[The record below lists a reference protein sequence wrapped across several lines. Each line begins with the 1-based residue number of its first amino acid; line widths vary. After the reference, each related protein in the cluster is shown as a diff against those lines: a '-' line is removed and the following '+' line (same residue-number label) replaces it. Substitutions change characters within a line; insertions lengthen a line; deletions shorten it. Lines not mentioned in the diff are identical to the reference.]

1 MKNNLSKKA
10 LNITRIAVCSAL
22 IIFAFSGR
30 YFQSFL
36 KDVANFFLGSFG
48 MAFYGVMVALIVACS
63 FSLSHKRVRIP
74 TKYIVHFSLLFLT
87 VVLFVHTLTTMY
99 LPTEYSEYAHLVYN
113 YYDLVPTMGGVVFG
127 SIAYAIKTVLSTV
140 GAIILYV
147 ILLVVNVFVIGDF
160 FYCYA
165 TGNLV
170 LKTPSE
176 HHRDD
181 ENTQPQQPVSV
192 VQAQPQQQPRTP
204 REKAY
209 SVLFE
214 NETDDYERQSG
225 NTMQYPDLP
234 QDSDTPISRQDA
246 TNILFGTSVDSA
258 RPQPFAPIES
268 SSLFGGDVQPDTRS
282 DDRQAA
288 SSFFDVKPQEP
299 ANQGRQDVS
308 ASDYFSSSSFVQQTP
323 TDNSSWLIS
332 NNDHAE
338 LSRPQEPVEPKQEFG
353 FSPIGSMQN
362 DGIVEPFV
370 SPTANTQKPKQQ
382 EPANTAWQPTPIVD
396 YDGKQEGYIPAKP
409 VVSVDEPVV
418 EEPPVANEAT
428 QAAVVEQAPAKPAE
442 PIVSTPAFEQPK
454 VEPIIIPQPVATQP
468 EQVDVTEIVTDEPQ
482 STFRPEPTPTVVE
495 PTVEQ
500 NDEPPFAVEEPAPES
515 DDEDEMVVVPTE
527 KIVKGGI
534 QTGFDVVSK
543 KEAEQQP
550 KIHKY
555 LKYNEPPMEL
565 LSEPQPYVDLE
576 EEDRQAAADAI
587 IRKLSVF
594 GIEIELDKIIVGPAF
609 SRYMFKVLSLKTRM
623 GDFAR
628 YSDDIKACL
637 EAPEDIRIE
646 APVHGTNLVGI
657 EVANRKKGSVAL
669 RAVLESPEFQ
679 ESKGKLT
686 FAIGQDIMGKPI
698 IRDLAKFPHLLVAGQ
713 TGSGKSVA
721 LNCLIVSLMYKYGPE
736 YLRFVMVDPKL
747 VELSR
752 YNGIPHMLTAETI
765 TKTNDALAAMDYLV
779 NEMENRY
786 KLFQSMRVG
795 DITDYNNRIN
805 PQTTQKLPYIVYIVD
820 ELADLMMT
828 CKQALEQ
835 KIGRLA
841 AKARAA
847 GIHLVLATQRPDVK
861 VITGNIKANLNAR
874 IALTVS
880 SQFDS
885 RTIIDCG
892 GAEKLLGRGDMLLMD
907 PSAPDLER
915 IQGAYVGNDE
925 IREIVECL
933 KNQNESFF
941 DPTASEQI
949 FVTEAQEA
957 EAARQ
962 AQEEA
967 ESAAGKENAPDKL
980 AKKAL
985 RFWLERNSGKASISS
1000 LTRSLSIGFSRAGR
1014 IFDYMQKMH
1023 YIEEPPANEP
1033 STKPVKVLVTL
1044 DDLDSLFPDL
1054 DDEL

>member
-10 LNITRIAVCSAL
+10 FNITGIAVCSAL
-22 IIFAFSGR
+22 IIFVFSGR

-48 MAFYGVMVALIVACS
+48 MAFYGIMVAFIVACS
-63 FSLSHKRVRIP
+63 FSLSHKRIRIP

-99 LPTEYSEYAHLVYN
+99 LPTEYSEYAHLIYN

-147 ILLVVNVFVIGDF
+147 ISLVINVFVIGDF

-181 ENTQPQQPVSV
+181 ENVQPQQQQPVSV
-192 VQAQPQQQPRTP
+192 VQQQTQPQQPRSP

-214 NETDDYERQSG
+214 NEADDYERQSD

-246 TNILFGTSVDSA
+246 TNILFGTAVDTS
-258 RPQPFAPIES
+258 RQQPFTPIEP
-268 SSLFGGDVQPDTRS
+268 SSLFGGNVEPTDVRS

-288 SSFFDVKPQEP
+288 SSFFDVKPQTS
-299 ANQGRQDVS
+299 ANQGRQDIS
-308 ASDYFSSSSFVQQTP
+308 ASDYFSSSGFVQHP
-323 TDNSSWLIS
+323 STDNSSWLIS
-332 NNDHAE
+332 NNDSPE
-338 LSRPQEPVEPKQEFG
+338 LSRPHEPTQPKEEFGFGSVGSMQKDDGVVEPFIAPNANTTKPQEPVQ
-353 FSPIGSMQN
+353 S
-362 DGIVEPFV
+362 
-370 SPTANTQKPKQQ
+370 
-382 EPANTAWQPTPIVD
+382 AWQPTPIVD
-396 YDGKQEGYIPAKP
+396 YDGVQEGYIPAKP
-409 VVSVDEPVV
+409 VVPVDEPAVDERPVV
-418 EEPPVANEAT
+418 EAT
-428 QAAVVEQAPAKPAE
+428 QTPAAEQPFVEPAP
-442 PIVSTPAFEQPK
+442 STVAFEQPK
-454 VEPIIIPQPVATQP
+454 EAPIIIEEKSPASQP
-468 EQVDVTEIVTDEPQ
+468 EQVDITEIVVDEPQ
-482 STFRPEPTPTVVE
+482 STMPSDEPATTFEASAHVDEPTIEVVE
-495 PTVEQ
+495 PTQ
-500 NDEPPFAVEEPAPES
+500 EP
-515 DDEDEMVVVPTE
+515 DEDEMVVVPTE
-527 KIVKGGI
+527 KMVKGGI

-576 EEDRQAAADAI
+576 EEDRRAAADAI

-949 FVTEAQEA
+949 FVTDAQEA
-957 EAARQ
+957 EAERQ

-967 ESAAGKENAPDKL
+967 ESTAGKENGPDRL
-980 AKKAL
+980 ARKAL
-985 RFWLERNSGKASISS
+985 RFWLERNGGKASISS

-1044 DDLDSLFPDL
+1044 DDLDKLFPGF